1 MNRFRVLSLA
11 AAALSLLTL
20 ASTAQAQGGVS
31 GMSGPTTNHPAIERY
46 NRTAK
51 GANVEEWKRRL
62 GEEEDLRTR
71 LDAVES
77 LGTKG
82 GDEAIRPLIEAT
94 ADADYRVRIRAI
106 DYLGALRALEATP
119 VLMQLLFLSD
129 VGREEKLRVLSS
141 LGRIADPA
149 TTERLIAYAR
159 TIQDPDLACRAV
171 FALGEIADPA
181 SVKGL
186 ESLKNFHPGSDLD
199 RLVDDA
205 VAKIALAQKSLP
217 SAQPTLIE
225 LEQKLARQQQKAE
238 EAAGR

>member
-1 MNRFRVLSLA
+1 MKRFRVLSLA
-11 AAALSLLTL
+11 LPALAL
-20 ASTAQAQGGVS
+20 ASTAQAQT
-31 GMSGPTTNHPAIERY
+31 GMGGPTTNHPAIERY

-171 FALGEIADPA
+171 FALGEIADPN

-186 ESLKNFHPGSDLD
+186 ESLKNSHPGSDLD